1 MSKFET
7 YIKNYEENIDKHLAD
22 IIDWT
27 KNEFAKTGA
36 KGVILGMSGG
46 IDCCVTARIYQEAG
60 IPVKLVLMPYGE
72 SMQLQGDDTDAMEF
86 IKKFNF
92 DYAIYD
98 ITNTVN
104 SMVDVLDDISFVNP
118 SSILKKEGRIMGIDY
133 KIEKTLNEEKVKL
146 TDMAVSNIKP
156 RVRMSALYTLA
167 QSLGYVVAGTGN
179 LSERVMGYFTKW
191 GDGASDINIIGNIT
205 KTQVRIL
212 GKALELP
219 ERIIT
224 KAPSANLWKG
234 QTDEDEM
241 GISYA
246 RLDAYI
252 IFGEGTSSDKK
263 LVESARNKVAH
274 KFKAIPMYPGIPT
287 EFKGGMVYEIKRFL

>member
-1 MSKFET
+1 MTKFEK
-7 YIKNYEENIDKHLAD
+7 YIKNYEENINKHLANM
-22 IIDWT
+22 IAWT
-27 KNEFAKTGA
+27 KEEFAKTGA

-46 IDCCVTARIYQEAG
+46 IDCCVTARLYQEAG

-72 SMQLQGDDTDAMEF
+72 SMELAGDNTDAMAL

-92 DYAIYD
+92 DYAVYD
-98 ITNTVN
+98 ITETV
-104 SMVDVLDDISFVNP
+104 DIMIKDLKELNFKNP
-118 SSILKKEGRIMGIDY
+118 STTHKKNVE
-133 KIEKTLNEEKVKL
+133 LVQ
-146 TDMAVSNIKP
+146 MAISNIKP
-156 RVRMSALYTLA
+156 RVRMTTLYTLG

-191 GDGASDINIIGNIT
+191 GDGASDINIIGNLT

-212 GKALELP
+212 GKALDLP

-241 GISYA
+241 GITYP

-252 IFGEGTSSDKK
+252 MFHEGSEEDMK
-263 LVESARNKVAH
+263 LIEDTKNRVAH
-274 KFKAIPMYPGIPT
+274 KSKAIPMYPET
-287 EFKGGMVYEIKRFL
+287 YKMY